1 VIHKR
6 SRANA
11 AVCLA
16 SDVIAIVAA
25 FFTAW
30 WLRFETDLL
39 LPLVDEAKP
48 VPHFEY
54 YLRLL
59 PFLAIAFPAV
69 FYFRG
74 LYEPRRGRS
83 RIEEAL
89 SILFAT
95 AFASILVAGLASLFY
110 RPPEPLDP
118 NLDFTYSR
126 LFLGAFALSSYLF
139 VATGRLA
146 IRETMRALRR
156 RGRNLTR
163 ILVIGTGRVGQE
175 VMQKVLDHR
184 ELGFEVIGFLDDKR
198 PGREMMGRPIL
209 GTLKDLPAVLESNP
223 IEQVL
228 IALPLEA
235 KRKTM
240 QILEHL
246 GKVCV
251 EVRLVPDL
259 LEYTALNAS
268 LEDLDGTPLI
278 NLSRTPLEGW
288 NSFAKRVIDI
298 ALSTTL
304 LLLALPFLA
313 IIGIAIWLEDR
324 GPVLYRQER
333 MGIDGKSFRIV
344 KFRSMR
350 HDAEATTG
358 PIWAIRNDPRRTRT
372 GSLLRRSSLD
382 ELPQLWNV
390 LCGDMSLVG
399 PRPERPAFVKE
410 FKHKVP
416 QYMQRHRVRSGITG
430 WAQVHGWRGNTSI
443 RKRIQYDI
451 YYIENWSLRLDFK
464 ILWMT
469 LRRGLRLN
477 AY

>member
-1 VIHKR
+1 MIHKR
-6 SRANA
+6 SRAHA
-11 AVCLA
+11 VVCLS
-16 SDVIAIVAA
+16 SDVLAVVAA
-25 FFTAW
+25 FFSAW
-30 WLRFETDLL
+30 WLRFQTDLL
-39 LPLVDEAKP
+39 IPLVGEKP
-48 VPHFEY
+48 TPHFDY

-59 PFLAIAFPAV
+59 PFLIVAWPAV

-95 AFASILVAGLASLFY
+95 AFASLVFTGLSSLY

-118 NLDFTYSR
+118 NLTFTYSR
-126 LFLGAFALSSYLF
+126 GFLAAFSLLSYLY
-139 VATGRLA
+139 VATGRLL

-156 RGRNLTR
+156 RGHNLAR
-163 ILVIGTGRVGQE
+163 ILIIGTGRLGRE
-175 VMQKVLDHR
+175 VTQKILDHR
-184 ELGFEVIGFLDDKR
+184 ELGFEVIGFLDDKK
-198 PGREMMGRPIL
+198 PTGEILGRPIL
-209 GTLKDLPAVLESNP
+209 GMVKDLPEVLEAHP
-223 IEQVL
+223 VEQVL

-235 KRKTM
+235 KRKTL
-240 QILEHL
+240 QILDQLSKE
-246 GKVCV
+246 VV
-251 EVRLVPDL
+251 EVRLVPDV

-288 NSFAKRVIDI
+288 NRFAKRVIDI
-298 ALSTTL
+298 GLSSTALVLVSP
-304 LLLALPFLA
+304 LLAA
-313 IIGIAIWLEDR
+313 IAVAIWLEDKGR
-324 GPVLYRQER
+324 VFYRQER
-333 MGIDGKSFRIV
+333 MGIDGKSFHIL

-350 HDAEATTG
+350 QDAEATTG
-358 PIWAIRNDPRRTRT
+358 PIWAIRNDPRRTRV
-372 GSLLRRSSLD
+372 GALLRRTSLD

-390 LCGDMSLVG
+390 WKGDMSLVG

-416 QYMQRHRVRSGITG
+416 QYMQRHRVKSGITG

-469 LRRGLRLN
+469 VRHGMRLN
-477 AY
+477 AH

>member
-1 VIHKR
+1 LIHTR
-6 SRANA
+6 SRAHA

-16 SDVIAIVAA
+16 SDVVAIVAA

-39 LPLVDEAKP
+39 LPLVGEKP
-48 VPHFEY
+48 VPHFDY

-59 PFLAIAFPAV
+59 PFLAIVFPAV
-69 FYFRG
+69 YYFRG

-83 RIEEAL
+83 RVEEAM

-95 AFASILVAGLASLFY
+95 AFASVVVAGLSSLY

-126 LFLGAFALSSYLF
+126 LFLGAFALSSYVF
-139 VATGRLA
+139 VTGGRLT

-156 RGRNLTR
+156 RGHNLTR
-163 ILVIGTGRVGQE
+163 VLIIGTGRLGRE
-175 VMQKVLDHR
+175 VLQKVLDHR
-184 ELGFEVIGFLDDKR
+184 ELGFEVVGFLDDKK
-198 PGREMMGRPIL
+198 PGGEVLGRPIL
-209 GTLKDLPAVLESNP
+209 GTVKDLPEVLDTHP
-223 IEQVL
+223 VEQVL

-246 GKVCV
+246 GKECV

-298 ALSTTL
+298 ALSATL
-304 LLLALPFLA
+304 LVLLLPALTLIALA
-313 IIGIAIWLEDR
+313 IWWEDR
-324 GPVLYRQER
+324 GSAFYRQER

-350 HDAEATTG
+350 HDAEASTG
-358 PIWAIRNDPRRTRT
+358 PIWAIRNDPRRTRV
-372 GSLLRRSSLD
+372 GSFLRRTSLD

-390 LCGDMSLVG
+390 LRGDMSLVG

-469 LRRGLRLN
+469 LRHGMRHN
-477 AY
+477 AH

>member
-1 VIHKR
+1 MIHKR
-6 SRANA
+6 SRAHA
-11 AVCLA
+11 VVCLA
-16 SDVIAIVAA
+16 SDVFAVVAA

-30 WLRFETDLL
+30 WLRFQTDLL
-39 LPLVDEAKP
+39 IPLVGEKP
-48 VPHFEY
+48 TPHFDY

-59 PFLAIAFPAV
+59 PFLVVAWPAV

-95 AFASILVAGLASLFY
+95 AFASLVFTGLSSLY

-118 NLDFTYSR
+118 NLTFTYSR
-126 LFLGAFALSSYLF
+126 GFLAAFSLASYLY

-156 RGRNLTR
+156 RGHNLAR
-163 ILVIGTGRVGQE
+163 ILIIGTGRLGRE
-175 VMQKVLDHR
+175 VTQKILDHR
-184 ELGFEVIGFLDDKR
+184 ELGFEVIGFLDDKK
-198 PGREMMGRPIL
+198 PTGEILGRPIL
-209 GTLKDLPAVLESNP
+209 GMVKDLPEVLEAHP
-223 IEQVL
+223 VEQVL

-235 KRKTM
+235 KRKTL
-240 QILEHL
+240 QILDQLSRE
-246 GKVCV
+246 VV
-251 EVRLVPDL
+251 EVRLVPDV

-288 NSFAKRVIDI
+288 NRFAKRVIDI
-298 ALSTTL
+298 GLSSTALVLVSP
-304 LLLALPFLA
+304 LLALIA
-313 IIGIAIWLEDR
+313 IAIWIEDKGR
-324 GPVLYRQER
+324 VFYRQER
-333 MGIDGKSFRIV
+333 MGIDGKSFRIL

-350 HDAEATTG
+350 QDAEATTG
-358 PIWAIRNDPRRTRT
+358 PIWAIRNDPRRTRV
-372 GSLLRRSSLD
+372 GAFLRRTSLD

-390 LCGDMSLVG
+390 WKGEMSLVG

-416 QYMQRHRVRSGITG
+416 QYMQRHRVKSGITG

-469 LRRGLRLN
+469 VRHGMRLN
-477 AY
+477 AH

>member
-1 VIHKR
+1 LIHKR
-6 SRANA
+6 SRAHA
-11 AVCLA
+11 AACLA
-16 SDVIAIVAA
+16 SDVLAIAAA

-30 WLRFETDLL
+30 WLRFQTDYL
-39 LPLVDEAKP
+39 LPLVGEKP
-48 VPHFEY
+48 VPHFDY

-59 PFLAIAFPAV
+59 PFLVLVWPAV

-83 RIEEAL
+83 RVEEAL
-89 SILFAT
+89 SLLFAT
-95 AFASILVAGLASLFY
+95 AIATVLVTGLSSLY
-110 RPPEPLDP
+110 RPPDRLDP

-126 LFLGAFALSSYLF
+126 AFLGAFALASYLF
-139 VATGRLA
+139 VGTGRLA
-146 IRETMRALRR
+146 IRETMRAQRR
-156 RGRNLTR
+156 RGRSLTR
-163 ILVIGTGRVGQE
+163 ILIIGAGRLGRE
-175 VMQKVLDHR
+175 VTQKILDHR
-184 ELGFEVIGFLDDKR
+184 ELGFEVIGFLDDRR
-198 PGREMMGRPIL
+198 PGSVVLGRPVL
-209 GTLKDLPAVLESNP
+209 GALKDLPEVLEANP

-228 IALPLEA
+228 IALPIEA

-240 QILEHL
+240 QILERL
-246 GKVCV
+246 GKECV

-288 NSFAKRVIDI
+288 NSLAKRIIDI
-298 ALSTTL
+298 ALSTTALIAL
-304 LLLALPFLA
+304 LPVLSLIAA
-313 IIGIAIWLEDR
+313 AIWWEDR

-333 MGIDGKSFRIV
+333 MGIDGKSFRIL

-350 HDAEATTG
+350 HDAEASTG
-358 PIWAIRNDPRRTRT
+358 PIWAIRNDPRRTRI

-390 LCGDMSLVG
+390 LRGDMSLVG

-416 QYMQRHRVRSGITG
+416 QYMQRHRVKSGITG

-469 LRRGLRLN
+469 LRQGMRLN
-477 AY
+477 AH

>member
-1 VIHKR
+1 MIHKR
-6 SRANA
+6 SRVHA
-11 AVCLA
+11 ALCLT
-16 SDVIAIVAA
+16 SDLVAIVIA
-25 FFTAW
+25 FFVAW

-39 LPLVDEAKP
+39 LPLVGERP

-54 YLRLL
+54 YLRIL
-59 PFLAIAFPAV
+59 PFGLIAWPAV

-83 RIEEAL
+83 RVEEVL
-89 SILFAT
+89 SILLAVV
-95 AFASILVAGLASLFY
+95 FASVLLTGFTALY
-110 RPPEPLDP
+110 RPPEPHDP
-118 NLDFTYSR
+118 NLAFTFSR
-126 LFLGAFALSSYLF
+126 VFLAAFALVSYLL

-146 IRETMRALRR
+146 VREAMRAMRR
-156 RGRNLTR
+156 RGRNVSR
-163 ILVIGTGRVGQE
+163 ILIIGAGRMGRE
-175 VMQKVLDHR
+175 VTQKILDHR
-184 ELGFEVIGFLDDKR
+184 ELGFEVIGFLDDKKPR
-198 PGREMMGRPIL
+198 GEVLGRPIL
-209 GTLKDLPAVLESNP
+209 GTLKDLPGVLDRNP
-223 IEQVL
+223 VEQVM
-228 IALPLEA
+228 IALPLEE

-246 GKVCV
+246 GKECV
-251 EVRLVPDL
+251 EVRLVPDV
-259 LEYTALNAS
+259 LEYTALSAS

-288 NSFAKRVIDI
+288 NSFAKRVIDV
-298 ALSTTL
+298 ALSATL
-304 LLLALPFLA
+304 LIACLPFFA
-313 IIGIAIWLEDR
+313 FIAVAIWWEDR
-324 GPVLYRQER
+324 GPAFYRQER
-333 MGIDGKSFRIV
+333 MGIDGKSFHIW

-350 HDAEATTG
+350 RDAEVSTG
-358 PIWAIRNDPRRTRT
+358 PIWAIRNDPRRTRI
-372 GSLLRRSSLD
+372 GSFLRRTSLD

-390 LCGDMSLVG
+390 LRGDMSLVG

-416 QYMQRHRVRSGITG
+416 QYMQRHRVKSGITG

-469 LRRGLRLN
+469 LRHGMRLN
-477 AY
+477 AH